1 MKQIN
6 FILPVFFLF
15 IISCTSDQTEPLPG
29 ITGTVVHYENF
40 PSEHVAPRNLDIWL
54 PPSYDDETQK
64 HYPVVYMH
72 DGQNLFNP
80 ETSFIGVDWGVDEA
94 MTKLITE
101 GKIREAIVVGIWN
114 APRRYY
120 EYLPQR
126 PIQEVVEQGLLDLEK
141 EGMEMPE
148 SDDYLRFIVYEL
160 KPYIDASYRT
170 LPGKHDTSIM
180 GSSMGAL
187 VSLYAVCEYPDVFGG
202 AGCVSTHWPVG
213 EGYVLQYLQHHI
225 PAPGEHKFYFD
236 YGTETVDSLY
246 EPFQLKADVIL
257 REAGYTESVDWQ
269 TIKFEGHEHSEHAWR
284 KRVHIPLDFLIGQ

>member
-1 MKQIN
+1 MKHIN
-6 FILPVFFLF
+6 FILTVIFLF
-15 IISCTSDQTEPLPG
+15 FISCTSERTEPLPG
-29 ITGTVVHYENF
+29 ITGTIVHYENF
-40 PSEHVAPRNLDIWL
+40 PSEYVAPRNLDIWL
-54 PPSYDDETQK
+54 PPSYEYETHK

-94 MTKLITE
+94 MTKLIAE

-114 APRRYY
+114 IPRRFY

-126 PIQEVVEQGLLDLEK
+126 PIQEVFEQGLLDLEK

-148 SDDYLRFIVYEL
+148 SDDYLRFIVYEV
-160 KPYIDASYRT
+160 KPYIDAGYRT

-187 VSLYAVCEYPDVFGG
+187 ISLYAVCEYPDVFGG

-213 EGYVLQYLQHHI
+213 GGYVLQYLQHHI
-225 PAPGEHKFYFD
+225 PAPVEHKFYFD

-257 REAGYTESVDWQ
+257 REAGYTESVDWL
-269 TIKFEGHEHSEHAWR
+269 TIKVEGHEHSERAWR
-284 KRVHIPLDFLIGQ
+284 ERVHIPLDFLIGQ